1 MRELDDYYNESQN
14 TGLLDGG
21 VVDETA
27 GEVAND
33 VMSTETLL
41 GLIRA
46 RENDQLRRFGAQH
59 LTAFARHAST
69 ASDVPFKHLF
79 GLPVTRDPEELE
91 DRSIAGSVD
100 FCNRGPWFRRA
111 GCSLAPSRTRRARTA
126 YCERR
131 PSQGACGLLQ

>member
-46 RENDQLRRFGAQH
+46 RENNQLRRFGAQH

-100 FCNRGPWFRRA
+100 FCNRGPWFSSGWLQL
-111 GCSLAPSRTRRARTA
+111 GCVTHPSCAH
-126 YCERR
+126 
-131 PSQGACGLLQ
+131 PSTIPKEDCGLCN